1 MSIGVHRIYIPMS
14 YARIDFSTLQFSLV
28 RQTPFFC
35 WITFVVVANMN
46 ENLVFECRNNDEY
59 IGSGFPG
66 QPISLQSCCWS
77 LRMFALGKAEHL
89 LLVYNNE
96 YKYFDIKNSGQYW
109 FSATASYG

>member
-35 WITFVVVANMN
+35 WITFVVGANMN

-59 IGSGFPG
+59 IAIDLEVVFPVS
-66 QPISLQSCCWS
+66 Q
-77 LRMFALGKAEHL
+77 FHTN
-89 LLVYNNE
+89 LVA
-96 YKYFDIKNSGQYW
+96 GH
-109 FSATASYG
+109 